1 MPPHIS
7 HYTEYPPPGGFSP
20 FVNGIATS
28 SIQVTR
34 FHKWAGSGGH
44 GFLLEAQSINQ
55 QQSDHRETNGE
66 PTIPLFGTLIIISP
80 FSPEIIREWCK
91 SNFQKKYQ
99 LWQISSVRIH
109 SPVSRNVE
117 QCICTRQDE
126 ATSTLPPS
134 PPPPPRSPP
143 PSNLR
148 PCRLDTQPFI
158 YRWQNLLSVKIYG
171 S

>member
-20 FVNGIATS
+20 FVNGIATD

-44 GFLLEAQSINQ
+44 GLLLEAQSINQ

-80 FSPEIIREWCK
+80 FSPGDYQGMVQEQFSKEI
-91 SNFQKKYQ
+91 
-99 LWQISSVRIH
+99 SV
-109 SPVSRNVE
+109 V
-117 QCICTRQDE
+117 TD
-126 ATSTLPPS
+126 
-134 PPPPPRSPP
+134 
-143 PSNLR
+143 
-148 PCRLDTQPFI
+148 F
-158 YRWQNLLSVKIYG
+158 
-171 S
+171 

>member
-1 MPPHIS
+1 MPPDIS

-66 PTIPLFGTLIIISP
+66 PTIPL
-80 FSPEIIREWCK
+80 
-91 SNFQKKYQ
+91 

-126 ATSTLPPS
+126 ATSTLPPF
-134 PPPPPRSPP
+134 PPPPHPTTVKLETLPPRHSAVYLPVTKSSFRENLQFVNDVWSRSHPLKPP
-143 PSNLR
+143 LNRNYL
-148 PCRLDTQPFI
+148 
-158 YRWQNLLSVKIYG
+158 
-171 S
+171 